1 MVWNKL
7 QLIKY
12 IDIMIRNQEIQFPVI
27 LHIVIYIFVFQTGC
41 FIWSNFMNFNI
52 ILIGSMDP
60 YARAPRSPKLKTVK
74 TQGVDSLAQPYPMND
89 DCKSPTNDPVST

>member
-1 MVWNKL
+1 
-7 QLIKY
+7 
-12 IDIMIRNQEIQFPVI
+12 
-27 LHIVIYIFVFQTGC
+27 
-41 FIWSNFMNFNI
+41 MNFNI